1 MIVSTSGRGD
11 PEKINLRI
19 LSTVS
24 FSMYAFFWSRPAGG
38 QMIFATATERRTRS
52 AIGEETSIPKS
63 HFAILRTNRQPTMEL
78 ILGLSFA
85 WSRAPTIAGQSG
97 MAFNHRSAFCR
108 RAEHQ

>member
-24 FSMYAFFWSRPAGG
+24 FSMVCLLWSRPAGG
-38 QMIFATATERRTRS
+38 QMIFTTATERRTRS

-63 HFAILRTNRQPTMEL
+63 HFAILRTNRQPTMEVA
-78 ILGLSFA
+78 LGLSFA
-85 WSRAPTIAGQSG
+85 WSEAPTIGGQPG
-97 MAFNHRSAFCR
+97 VK
-108 RAEHQ
+108 